1 MPGILKSEISTYEFS
16 LEQMKQLIAA
26 DLNVDPNRVT
36 VRYVL
41 QEVGADP
48 MDRFP
53 GRTEVTRVEVSV
65 KKQGL

>member
-1 MPGILKSEISTYEFS
+1 MPGILKSEVSTYEFS
-16 LEQMKQLIAA
+16 LEQMKLLIAA

-36 VRYVL
+36 VTYVM
-41 QEVGADP
+41 QEVGGDP

-53 GRTEVTRVEVSV
+53 GHKQVTRVEVSV